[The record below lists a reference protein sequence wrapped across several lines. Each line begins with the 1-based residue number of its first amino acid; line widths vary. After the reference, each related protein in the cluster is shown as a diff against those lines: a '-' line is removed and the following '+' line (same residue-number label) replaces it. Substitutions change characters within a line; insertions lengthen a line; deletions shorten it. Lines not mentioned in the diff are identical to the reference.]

1 MWWSRDTEREGTRNE
16 RERKRERE
24 KQGEREKKIGVETRI
39 EGMGDTAGEGG
50 TKKKRGYGTEM
61 HNHRQ
66 VETLHNVNA
75 VSSNTA
81 KFNNVLLNKSLR
93 NQVSMR

>member
-1 MWWSRDTEREGTRNE
+1 
-16 RERKRERE
+16 
-24 KQGEREKKIGVETRI
+24 
-39 EGMGDTAGEGG
+39 MGDTAGEGG
-50 TKKKRGYGTEM
+50 TKKRGYGTEM
-61 HNHRQ
+61 HNRRQ
-66 VETLHNVNA
+66 VETLHNVNT

>member
-1 MWWSRDTEREGTRNE
+1 MRNERE

-24 KQGEREKKIGVETRI
+24 EEGEREKKKKKGVETRI
-39 EGMGDTAGEGG
+39 EGMGVTAGDGG
-50 TKKKRGYGTEM
+50 TKKKKKRYGTEM
-61 HNHRQ
+61 HNRRHA
-66 VETLHNVNA
+66 ETLHNVNT